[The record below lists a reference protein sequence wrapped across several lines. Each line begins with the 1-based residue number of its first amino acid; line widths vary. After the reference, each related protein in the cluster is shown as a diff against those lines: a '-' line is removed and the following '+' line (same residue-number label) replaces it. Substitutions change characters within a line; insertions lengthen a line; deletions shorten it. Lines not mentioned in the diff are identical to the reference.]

1 MPEEKA
7 QGSAVGCAEERE
19 STSYSLQSGERE
31 QAPVCQGSSDCAE
44 KRESTSYSLQ
54 SGEREQA
61 SSVSRQ
67 LRERQKVISLLHTQ
81 HTTQASLT
89 YICCI
94 TTLCTV
100 GAAVDLSHH
109 VSTR

>member
-7 QGSAVGCAEERE
+7 QGSAVGCAEE
-19 STSYSLQSGERE
+19 
-31 QAPVCQGSSDCAE
+31 
-44 KRESTSYSLQ
+44 RESTSYSLQ

-94 TTLCTV
+94 TTLV
-100 GAAVDLSHH
+100 QWEQQ
-109 VSTR
+109 